1 MTSSLTTRAAAAACL
16 CAAVASAQQFQHQV
30 GLIPGPARWT
40 EGVECAD
47 VDHDGDLD
55 VFFADGEG
63 FSSAGTQRQNVLLI
77 NQFVPSGTLSF
88 TDESVARLGI
98 HLSNAKGVVTRDVNA
113 DGWVDVL
120 YCNAFATD
128 TPFLYINQGAANPGF
143 FNEESS
149 TRGLTVALGSG
160 SAQFGD
166 IDDDGDPDLI
176 LNDGYL
182 GSGSKRPRVYVNNGV
197 GVFTDTPALI
207 SAASTKSA
215 QMDVQLIDLDLD
227 WDLDFFGACRAAN
240 GGTNHYLMQ
249 NDGLGTLTNF
259 AVTVP
264 SNSGSTY
271 EAEVGDLDGDNDID
285 LFMVSS
291 TGFAEGAIRNNLVPS
306 ASFTLT
312 QLATL
317 ADGNDDNEVALFDW
331 DVDGDYDVIVG
342 SLSGSREA
350 MWRNDGALAFTNVSS
365 TTISAVSD
373 PTLDCTVADLDNDG
387 RYDIV
392 TGQGEGS
399 SSAWANKVYKNTG
412 AIDTRAPLVVAVDA
426 PASGPSVGPTKVRA
440 KIRDQVMDDGV
451 DYVRG
456 DARYVVRSVTATQS
470 VDIQAGGFAP
480 LVLNISAGTKVVWT
494 NNSGANQSVKSTT
507 APFTYDSGTLANGQ
521 QYEHFFVQPGSYS
534 YTSTPSGFTAQ
545 VVVSG
550 SASTIASTYSGG
562 AMHRFS
568 MPDTATGAGVQL
580 VYELVFT
587 DWPGNVR
594 VTDASAITL
603 TPSCAAATTYCTAKL
618 NSLFCLPAIGSSGAP
633 SASAGSGFNITAS
646 NILNNKSGLL
656 FYGLNG
662 QLANPFLGGY
672 LCVKAPTRRTAIQT
686 SGGSPSGGDCTGT
699 FTYDFNVRIA
709 SGVDTGLVQG
719 ALVDCQYWSRDPTDS
734 FTTNLTDALHFAICP

>member
-1 MTSSLTTRAAAAACL
+1 MISSLTMHAAAAAFL
-16 CAAVASAQQFQHQV
+16 LGASASAQQFQHQV
-30 GLIPGPARWT
+30 GLIPGTPRWT

-47 VDHDGDLD
+47 VDNDGDLD

-77 NQFVPSGTLSF
+77 NQFIPSGTLSF
-88 TDESVARLGI
+88 SDESVTRLGV
-98 HLSNAKGVVTRDVNA
+98 HLSNAKGVVARDVNA

-120 YCNAFATD
+120 FCNAFATD
-128 TPFLYINQGAANPGF
+128 PPFLYINQGLSNPGYF
-143 FNEESS
+143 TEEAA
-149 TRGLTVALGSG
+149 TRGLTLSLGSG

-166 IDDDGDPDLI
+166 LDDDGDPDLI

-182 GSGSKRPRVYVNNGV
+182 GSGSDRPRVYVNNGL
-197 GVFTDTPALI
+197 GVFTDTPAWI
-207 SAASTKSA
+207 AAASTKSA

-249 NDGLGTLTNF
+249 NDAAGTLTNF
-259 AVTVP
+259 AITVP

-291 TGFAEGAIRNNLVPS
+291 TGFAEGAVRNNLVPS

-331 DVDGDYDVIVG
+331 DVDGDYDVMVG
-342 SLSGSREA
+342 SLSGTREA
-350 MWRNDGALAFTNVSS
+350 MWRNDGALTFANVSAA
-365 TTISAVSD
+365 TITAVSD

-387 RYDIV
+387 RYDLV
-392 TGQGEGS
+392 TAQGES
-399 SSAWANKVYKNTG
+399 NSPQWANKVYKNTG
-412 AIDTRAPLVVAVDA
+412 AIDTRAPIVVAVDA
-426 PASGPSVGPTKVRA
+426 PASGPSIGPTKVRA
-440 KIRDQVMDDGV
+440 KVRDQVMDDGV
-451 DYVRG
+451 DYVSAQ
-456 DARYVVRSVTATQS
+456 ARYVVRTTLSTQPVS
-470 VDIQAGGFAP
+470 IQAGGFTP
-480 LVLNISAGTKVVWT
+480 SVLNVSAGTKVVWT
-494 NNSGANQSVKSTT
+494 NSSGANQSVVSTT
-507 APFTYDSGTLANGQ
+507 TPFTYDSGTLANGQ
-521 QYEHFFVQPGSYS
+521 QYEHFFVQPGTYN
-534 YTSTPSGFTAQ
+534 YTSVPSGFTAQ
-545 VVVSG
+545 VVVGG

-562 AMHRFS
+562 AMHRSS
-568 MPDTATGAGVQL
+568 MPDTAAGAGVQL

-603 TPSCAAATTYCTAKL
+603 TPSCAAPSTYCTAKI
-618 NSLFCLPAIGSSGAP
+618 NSLFCLPAIGSSGTP
-633 SASAGSGFNITAS
+633 SASAGSGFNVTAS

-662 QLANPFLGGY
+662 QIATAFQGGY
-672 LCVKAPTRRTAIQT
+672 LCVKSPTVRTAVQS
-686 SGGSPSGGDCTGT
+686 SGGSVSGSDCTGT
-699 FTYDFNVRIA
+699 FTYDFNARIA
-709 SGVDTGLVQG
+709 SGADTSLVQG
-719 ALVDCQYWSRDPTDS
+719 AVVEGQFWSRDPADP
-734 FTTNLTDALHFAICP
+734 FTTNMTNALHFTICP